1 MKEYKRTKGGGSIMK
16 KLIILLMMAVVLV
29 SSMSCTGGDT
39 FVAGMELKSDNTR
52 VTSNASQADLET
64 LVDGNSA
71 FAFDLYQELTK
82 EDGNVF
88 FSPYS
93 ISLALAMTYAGAR
106 GETESQMAEV
116 LHFDLPQDRLHA
128 AFNLLEA
135 ELASRQASDDQSN
148 FQLDITN
155 AIWGQRGFEFLSNF
169 LNTLAENYGAGL
181 RIADFANATEEAR
194 QTINQWANDETE
206 GRIEELIAQGDLD
219 PATVLVLANAIYF
232 KALWFSPFMEEKTQD
247 GQFALL
253 DGSTVTVPMMEQVMS
268 FGYSEGSDYQ
278 AIELK
283 YKGHDFSMVVL
294 LPNEGK
300 FEEFEASLDAQK
312 VEDIIGSLEGEAVI
326 LSMPKFSYDTGYDL
340 KETLIEMG
348 MPNAFGN
355 ADFSGMAS
363 NADLYIYAVG
373 HKAFISVDEKGT
385 EAAAASYVAIAGLTE
400 MEFNM
405 NRPFIYLI
413 RDIETGTILFVGRV
427 VNPSE

>member
-1 MKEYKRTKGGGSIMK
+1 MK
-16 KLIILLMMAVVLV
+16 KLIISLLMMVVVLA
-29 SSMSCTGGDT
+29 SSMSCTEGDT
-39 FVAGMELKSDNTR
+39 FVAGMELKSDKTR

-64 LVDGNSA
+64 LVNGNTE
-71 FAFDLYQELTK
+71 FAFDLYQQLAK
-82 EDGNVF
+82 ESGNVF

-93 ISLALAMTYAGAR
+93 LSVALAMTYAGAR

-116 LHFDLPQDRLHA
+116 LHFDLPQDRLHT
-128 AFNLLEA
+128 AFNLLDA

-155 AIWGQRGFEFLSNF
+155 AIWGQRDFKFLSDF
-169 LNTLAENYGAGL
+169 LDTLAENYGAGL
-181 RIADFANATEEAR
+181 RIVDFLRATEEAR
-194 QTINQWANDETE
+194 QTINQWASDETE
-206 GRIEELIAQGDLD
+206 GRIEELIAEGMLE

-232 KALWFSPFMEEKTQD
+232 KALWFSPFSEEKTHD
-247 GQFALL
+247 AQFTLL
-253 DGSTVTVPMMEQVMS
+253 DGSTVTVPMMEQVIS
-268 FGYSEGSDYQ
+268 LGYHRIYTEGSDYQ

-283 YKGHDFSMVVL
+283 YKGYDFSMVVL
-294 LPNEGK
+294 LPRAGK

-312 VEDIIGSLEGEAVI
+312 VEDIIGSLEGELAVM
-326 LSMPKFSYDTGYDL
+326 LSMPRFSYDTGYDL
-340 KETLIEMG
+340 VDTLIEMG
-348 MPNAFGN
+348 MPNAFGK
-355 ADFSGMAS
+355 ADFSGMAE

-385 EAAAASYVAIAGLTE
+385 EAAAASYVGMAMGGMKI
-400 MEFNM
+400 EFNM